1 MCPSRVHG
9 FPRTKLCISRHLLA
23 NCLRLTPREW
33 LPRCSL
39 YGSSLATERG
49 TKVEHRSGIDCANPS
64 GRKGR
69 TVRTRRLRM
78 SGSQPLSQ
86 EEVRNIWSNIVEYV
100 RRYNLDENNIDLR
113 NYVGEARLINP
124 EVAEMTRSLFIKHG
138 MIPGSSQ
145 IESFL
150 QSLI

>member
-1 MCPSRVHG
+1 
-9 FPRTKLCISRHLLA
+9 
-23 NCLRLTPREW
+23 
-33 LPRCSL
+33 
-39 YGSSLATERG
+39 
-49 TKVEHRSGIDCANPS
+49 
-64 GRKGR
+64 
-69 TVRTRRLRM
+69 M

-150 QSLI
+150 QSLIDQGLAVRAAGKASFVAAIKGLQS